1 MALDDEDFKKAL
13 GHRVRRLRLGAGA
26 TQDVLAERCGIY
38 RTYLSRIE
46 AGAANPTLVVLGAL
60 AAALNVRLCDLFCD
74 REAAVASAAVVA
86 PGATPAV

>member
-1 MALDDEDFKKAL
+1 MEIDDADYKKAV
-13 GHRVRRLRLGAGA
+13 GYRVKRLRLGAGA

-46 AGAANPTLVVLGAL
+46 AGSANPTLVVLASL

-74 REAAVASAAVVA
+74 PVSN
-86 PGATPAV
+86 PGPNANANVNAL